1 MLLLSQI
8 TNTDGQAMTPVMA
21 IDQLRTVEN
30 VMSARGWPVIG
41 SLYKAS
47 KLHPWKAASAQQLHD
62 WAQVDLAQY
71 RANSLNL
78 RLSDH
83 KIIAL
88 DCDFNDAELMRAF
101 CDGARR
107 LLVLEPEQIYT
118 CTAKKGGK
126 LFFRRSTRYDKGGV
140 THLPKLVGYTKGH
153 SGDSAFKQELELKTD
168 LSTVAGF
175 HSVTNSGEIV
185 LYSGYRNYPY
195 IIHAKPEDLA
205 PITGAEIMLLQSL
218 FNRLLIERGFVDE
231 RGEPIEH
238 QAHHELVR
246 SCAAL
251 FLAQAIE
258 AGGANNLVVEFSEQV
273 RPMLSDFELYDAAD
287 VISAV
292 AYKGKWY
299 DARLKPDVDLLQKL
313 YQADDVLSLRRMGGG
328 FEVYF
333 KHVRSKLLA
342 RALRRGIS
350 LPSKIVMCDAFSL
363 YHFMTVSGILST
375 V

>member
-1 MLLLSQI
+1 MLLLSQT

-101 CDGARR
+101 CDGVRR

-118 CTAKKGGK
+118 CTGKKGGK
-126 LFFRRSTRYDKGGV
+126 LFFRCDPRYDTGKALRMPG
-140 THLPKLVGYTKGH
+140 LVGYTKGH
-153 SGDSAFKQELELKTD
+153 AGDSSFKQELELKTD

-205 PITGAEIMLLQSL
+205 PITGAEIVLLQSL
-218 FNRLLIERGFVDE
+218 FNRLLIERGFVDAQ
-231 RGEPIEH
+231 GKLIEH

-258 AGGANNLVVEFSEQV
+258 AGGANNLVVDFNEQV

-313 YQADDVLSLRRMGGG
+313 YQAGDVLALRRMGGG

-342 RALRRGIS
+342 RALRHGIS

-363 YHFMTVSGILST
+363 YHFMVISGILST

>member
-21 IDQLRTVEN
+21 IDQLRTVES

-101 CDGARR
+101 CDGVRR

-140 THLPKLVGYTKGH
+140 MRLPKLVGYTKGH

-205 PITGAEIMLLQSL
+205 PITSAEIMLLQSL

-231 RGEPIEH
+231 QGEPIEH

-287 VISAV
+287 VISSV

-313 YQADDVLSLRRMGGG
+313 YQAGDVLSLRRMGGG

-342 RALRRGIS
+342 RALRHGIS

-363 YHFMTVSGILST
+363 YHFMAISGILST